1 MSRPSFRLSESACLS
16 LKGGAGRE
24 KRQVSLTSDDDETE
38 RGRIIGSPLALQKT
52 RQDGSDGEHVYA
64 VCTRAGTR
72 TPRPRPA
79 TARPRRHPQTPRRS
93 VTTPSRLY
101 TPTDTRVCT
110 GPRDEDLLKQQE
122 QAIVKLAELY
132 RDQKDADALADI
144 LRQSRTLVVNL
155 AKAKTAKLSQ

>member
-1 MSRPSFRLSESACLS
+1 MAAMASTSTQSALDQ
-16 LKGGAGRE
+16 A
-24 KRQVSLTSDDDETE
+24 
-38 RGRIIGSPLALQKT
+38 LALQDPAQ
-52 RQDGSDGEHVYA
+52 RQ
-64 VCTRAGTR
+64 RALADILKHPAGQSPLPR
-72 TPRPRPA
+72 DSIPQLTPE
-79 TARPRRHPQTPRRS
+79 
-93 VTTPSRLY
+93 Y
-101 TPTDTRVCT
+101 T